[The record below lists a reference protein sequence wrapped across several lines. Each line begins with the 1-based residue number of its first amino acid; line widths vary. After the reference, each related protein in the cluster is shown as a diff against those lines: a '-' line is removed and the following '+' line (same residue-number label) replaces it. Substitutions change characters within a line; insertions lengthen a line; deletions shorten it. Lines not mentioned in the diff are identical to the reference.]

1 MQLDIRN
8 VSSIMSIEKGNQIEK
23 TVRNAEYMGM
33 IDREIFQLSEGKGQ
47 EHELIET
54 D

>member
-8 VSSIMSIEKGNQIEK
+8 VSSIMSIEKDNQLEK

-33 IDREIFQLSEGKGQ
+33 IDRGFFQLSEGKGQ